1 MFGCVCGGGEGF
13 EGVRFFGGMGG
24 RGGLRVSLVRCG
36 DRFGEECLAGVRA
49 RPPTWPPAGARGH
62 GVRAESEQKK
72 TTLSLSLFSPS
83 LSPPR
88 TRRVDD
94 PVRPAHVAQPLKLGG
109 QPGDGGQVVPLG
121 APVQDG
127 LDLRREEG
135 AEAKTGVSK
144 AGGGARAAPSPP
156 QAAAFASGPPLL
168 LLAPPTNPL
177 TFSSRTHSTPRLASR
192 AVFRSRKTWRT
203 YRG

>member
-1 MFGCVCGGGEGF
+1 MEGWGDGAASASRWCGAAT
-13 EGVRFFGGMGG
+13 
-24 RGGLRVSLVRCG
+24 GLERSARRACAL
-36 DRFGEECLAGVRA
+36 DRPPGHPRA
-49 RPPTWPPAGARGH
+49 RAGAGCGPKR
-62 GVRAESEQKK
+62 EQKK
-72 TTLSLSLFSPS
+72 NHPLSLFSPS

-135 AEAKTGVSK
+135 GEAKTGVSK

-156 QAAAFASGPPLL
+156 PSRRFCIRPPPPPPRPAHKSAHILQQDPL
-168 LLAPPTNPL
+168 HAPVGVQG
-177 TFSSRTHSTPRLASR
+177 RL
-192 AVFRSRKTWRT
+192 
-203 YRG
+203 

>member
-1 MFGCVCGGGEGF
+1 LEGWGDGAASASRWCGAAT
-13 EGVRFFGGMGG
+13 
-24 RGGLRVSLVRCG
+24 GLERSARRACAL
-36 DRFGEECLAGVRA
+36 DRPPGHPRA
-49 RPPTWPPAGARGH
+49 RAGAGCGPKR
-62 GVRAESEQKK
+62 EQKK
-72 TTLSLSLFSPS
+72 NHPLSLFSPS

-135 AEAKTGVSK
+135 GEAKTGVSK

-156 QAAAFASGPPLL
+156 PSRRFCIRPPPPPPRPAHKSAHILQQDPL
-168 LLAPPTNPL
+168 HAPVGVQG
-177 TFSSRTHSTPRLASR
+177 RL
-192 AVFRSRKTWRT
+192 
-203 YRG
+203 